1 MYCSACGG
9 PVTPGLK
16 FCNRCGTGL
25 SKQTEEKKESGV
37 AGGLITAVV
46 FVAPF
51 DVRLPS
57 DAGFYVVAPEQTA
70 DTPKIAQFRD
80 WMISAAKEA

>member
-25 SKQTEEKKESGV
+25 SKEPTRRKRGGV
-37 AGGLITAVV
+37 AGGLITAIV
-46 FVAPF
+46 FVALGGLGIMF
-51 DVRLPS
+51 GGALRS
-57 DAGFYVVAPEQTA
+57 RTVA
-70 DTPKIAQFRD
+70 D
-80 WMISAAKEA
+80 